1 MPHISS
7 TLPWYKNTLAIC
19 RCLLIAQLIFLMFSP
34 PLTNVAEGLL
44 YLIAILSPEVRGR
57 LLATLRQPLVAA
69 LMVFAAVLVI
79 GMFYGSAPRSEA
91 FSMLTGWRRLLML
104 PLGCALFDETP
115 WKMRLL
121 WTWIVV
127 SGVCAVVSFFCDA
140 THLIISHYEQG
151 IVVRN
156 HATQGMVFCV
166 AAYAAA
172 VLLRD
177 AARAGILLTGTQRIV
192 LLVCTAVLLANIVL
206 ITSGRSGYLAIVVCL
221 IAYILTWARLGHQM
235 FERRKL
241 VALAVGL
248 SVVAAALLASP
259 VARDRIEQGLNEA
272 RTYKSSDDLT
282 SIGIRIVFLE
292 NTLPIVRSHPWF
304 GVGTGGFRT
313 SYLKQTRG
321 EEGWEAT
328 GTTDPHDQFLKILA
342 EQGAVGLAVFLA
354 FIASAFRQRVDA
366 PFRTL
371 GLGILCTWCATSLF
385 NSHFS
390 TFSEGRLIFI
400 WCGVMLAMPL
410 WGRAEARDPAAVSA
424 AAR

>member
-1 MPHISS
+1 MPQTSLPS
-7 TLPWYKNTLAIC
+7 PWYKNTVAIC

-44 YLIAILSPEVRGR
+44 YLLAILSPEVRGR
-57 LLATLRQPLVAA
+57 LIAALRQPMVLG

-91 FSMLTGWRRLLML
+91 LSMLTGWRRLLML
-104 PLGCALFDETP
+104 PLGCALFDEVQ

-121 WTWIVV
+121 WTLIVV
-127 SGVCAVVSFFCDA
+127 SGICAVASFVCDA
-140 THLIISHYEQG
+140 THLPVSNYEMG

-156 HATQGMVFCV
+156 HVTQGLVFCV

-177 AARAGILLTGTQRIV
+177 AARSGIVLSRAQRIV
-192 LLVCTAVLLANIVL
+192 LLACTVVMLANIVL
-206 ITSGRSGYLAIVVCL
+206 ITSGRSGYLAVVVCL
-221 IAYILTWARLGHQM
+221 VAYILTWSRLGHRV
-235 FERRKL
+235 FEGRKL
-241 VALAVGL
+241 LALVVGLAVL
-248 SVVAAALLASP
+248 AAALVASP

-282 SIGIRIVFLE
+282 SIGIRIVFLK
-292 NTLPIVRSHPWF
+292 NTLPIVRAHPWF

-313 SYLKQTRG
+313 SYLQQTRG

-328 GTTDPHDQFLKILA
+328 GTTDPHNQFLKILA
-342 EQGAVGLAVFLA
+342 EQGSVGLVVFLA

-366 PFRTL
+366 PFRAL
-371 GLGILCTWCATSLF
+371 GLGILCTWCATSMF

-400 WCGVMLAMPL
+400 WCGVMLAMPRL
-410 WGRAEARDPAAVSA
+410 GRGAGFARAQPG
-424 AAR
+424 